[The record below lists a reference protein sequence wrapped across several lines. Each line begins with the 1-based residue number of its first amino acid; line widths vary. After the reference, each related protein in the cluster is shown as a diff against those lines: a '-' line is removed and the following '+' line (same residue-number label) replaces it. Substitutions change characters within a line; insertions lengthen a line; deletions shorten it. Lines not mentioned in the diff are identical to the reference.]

1 MTYLA
6 IADPAER
13 VRIKADENSGVKW
26 VGLDEAVALSSE
38 PWIRERIYR
47 KLIEK
52 TRELAPRFAT
62 R

>member
-1 MTYLA
+1 M
-6 IADPAER
+6 
-13 VRIKADENSGVKW
+13 RIKADENSGVKW
-26 VGLDEAVALSSE
+26 AKLDEAMALSSE